1 MTMLDPSKDG
11 WKPRT
16 LPGFFGVVGPLWT
29 KKEPAGWAYGLLAE
43 GRHLN
48 PAGIV
53 HGGMLCTLLDHAL
66 STIAWEANARKPCV
80 TIAFDV
86 QFVASAKAADF
97 VVCRGEIVRLTATL
111 TFLRGT
117 LTVSEESIATASA
130 VVKRL

>member
-1 MTMLDPSKDG
+1 MTTPDPAHDG

-16 LPGFFGVVGPLWT
+16 LPGFYGVVGPLWT

-43 GRHLN
+43 ERHLN

-66 STIAWEANARKPCV
+66 STIAWEAHGRKPCV

-86 QFVASAKAADF
+86 QFVAPASAGDF
-97 VVCRGEIVRLTATL
+97 VVARGEIVRRTTTL
-111 TFLRGT
+111 TFMRGV
-117 LTVSEESIATASA
+117 LAVCESSIAAASA
-130 VVKRL
+130 ILKRV